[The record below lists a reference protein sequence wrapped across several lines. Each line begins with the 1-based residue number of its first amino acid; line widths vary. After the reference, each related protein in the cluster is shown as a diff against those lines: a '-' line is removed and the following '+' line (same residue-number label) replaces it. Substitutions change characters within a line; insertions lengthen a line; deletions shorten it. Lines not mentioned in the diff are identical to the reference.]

1 MAKMMSQLWSRRHW
15 AEAFGAASDKR
26 MSPRAMD
33 AYLQYR
39 LYLMDAQI
47 EALLRKLRT
56 SGRGAADHCVWCK
69 LPLSDESCASW
80 TSLNYLLN
88 SREALW
94 KTLSSGDRGTV

>member
-15 AEAFGAASDKR
+15 AEAFGAASDKQ

-47 EALLRKLRT
+47 EALLRKLRM

-69 LPLSDESCASW
+69 QPLSDESCASW

-94 KTLSSGDRGTV
+94 KTLSSGDRAAV